1 MNPQLLHSQFEIL
14 EPPSSAF
21 ALMWL
26 SHQRTSSLRSGERWD
41 CRE

>member
-26 SHQRTSSLRSGERWD
+26 SHRARR
-41 CRE
+41 R